1 MSISKFRG
9 HLYGIAKILGHIQA
23 LQSGKAPQRIVRVS
37 EGKMASRAMSKI
49 NNQLFRGGK

>member
-23 LQSGKAPQRIVRVS
+23 LQSGKAPQRIIRVQ